1 MSARKRSCAQRCRSN
16 TPPLRRRCLQ
26 SKGTCVPLAYPT
38 RHYTGTAADNSAQ
51 PHADATATTSV
62 TRRGT
67 IPAQRMITVATRWLK
82 REAPLLQSLAS
93 SDATLDQYRGN
104 PPVSAVLARKRSRS
118 RKMRYSSEL
127 LPLVRSCS
135 GDTLYRCHG
144 YPATKWGTQYNN
156 TGCKQWCTV
165 SAQRR
170 TIAATRLLKA
180 SHNLER
186 TQVIVSTMTPH
197 RQPSPA

>member
-38 RHYTGTAADNSAQ
+38 RHYTGTAADYSAQ
-51 PHADATATTSV
+51 PHADATATTSI

-67 IPAQRMITVATRWLK
+67 IPAQRMITVATCWLK
-82 REAPLLQSLAS
+82 GEAPLLQSLAS
-93 SDATLDQYRGN
+93 SDATLDQHRGN

-118 RKMRYSSEL
+118 RKCATRANCSH
-127 LPLVRSCS
+127 SCARVVAQHRVVWLS
-135 GDTLYRCHG
+135 PGDTLYRCHG

-170 TIAATRLLKA
+170 TIAATRLHKG
-180 SHNLER
+180 E
-186 TQVIVSTMTPH
+186 P
-197 RQPSPA
+197 QP